1 MKKGPTTA
9 LSLGLLV
16 GMVCGVVLTA
26 FAQGPEPRE
35 DVIWAR
41 FALEPITLDGI
52 LDEPAW
58 AQAETKV
65 IEYAQDSGIPGSG
78 WKVESGAF
86 IPSDP
91 TYATLKFLAFENQLY
106 LGAVVQDTYV
116 GGSLDFNRFDGFLMA
131 IKDHLDPFA
140 PKPPAEYFYAWWF
153 PEDEDPQPPGQ
164 DPAFVGRWA
173 EWPPGSPR
181 TPEQIEAWDAVTI
194 VDGLSN
200 DDSVPDN
207 SYTVEMRFNLTSVGY
222 DITQPEGDI
231 VEWNISIYDCDGFW
245 PFNPTVFTSNRVWW
259 QSPWGNAAWFSEVRI
274 HARPDVT
281 VASGDVPDILP
292 ELIIPKLV
300 STPVIDGE
308 IDDAVWADPNVYTF
322 DIRYG
327 DDALRQTYPAVGPYR
342 AGQYQPE
349 VNGGQ
354 AYVLDPADATV
365 QVFISDDN
373 LYMGF
378 DVRDLVVQFHPDF
391 NRWDGFLVTINDIV
405 ERGPDNQLLGRR
417 LGFQVDADGSALPQD
432 YLATLVTEGL
442 AEVAV
447 ALNDGTTVDTLGVPD
462 NGFTAELA
470 VDLTSLGYTT
480 GMVEGAFFIGVTL
493 LDGDS
498 FIPYTDSYG
507 TRTWWFREYENECCP
522 VWAYLPP
529 GPVGVEEFVGD
540 SPLQLYGY
548 AHAYPNPSL
557 SPRLRFWLP
566 ESNRVTLEVFDLRG
580 RLVERRQLGAKSGGE
595 SDVSLFA
602 TKEIGAGMYLYRL
615 TLEDPATGQLRS
627 TLTGKT
633 VVVK

>member
-1 MKKGPTTA
+1 MKKGPITA
-9 LSLGLLV
+9 LLLGLLV
-16 GMVCGVVLTA
+16 GMVCGTVMTA

-41 FALEPITLDGI
+41 FALEPITLDGV

-58 AQAETKV
+58 ALAETKV
-65 IEYAQDSGIPGSG
+65 VEWAQDAGIPGSG

-91 TYATLKFLAFENQLY
+91 TYATLKFLAYENQLY

-153 PEDEDPQPPGQ
+153 PEDADPQPPGQ

-200 DDSVPDN
+200 DDTVLDT
-207 SYTVEMRFNLTSVGY
+207 SYTVEMRFNLTSIGY
-222 DITQPEGDI
+222 DITQPGGDI

-259 QSPWGNAAWFSEVRI
+259 QSPWGNAAWFNEVRI
-274 HARPDVT
+274 HARPGVT

-292 ELIIPKLV
+292 ELVIPKLV

-327 DDALRQTYPAVGPYR
+327 DDELRQTYPAVGPHR

-354 AYVLDPADATV
+354 AFVLDPADATV
-365 QVFISDDN
+365 QVFFAGEI

-378 DVRDLVVQFHPDF
+378 DVRDLVVQYHPDF
-391 NRWDGFLVTINDIV
+391 NRWDGFLVNINEYAI
-405 ERGPDNQLLGRR
+405 RGPDQQLLGRR
-417 LGFQVDADGSALPQD
+417 VGFQVNQDGSALAQD
-432 YLATLVTEGL
+432 YLTTLVTNGD
-442 AEVAV
+442 AQVAIS
-447 ALNDGTTVDTLGVPD
+447 LNTGTTVDTLGMNAD
-462 NGFTAELA
+462 NGYTAELA
-470 VDLTSLGYTT
+470 IDLTGLGYPS
-480 GMVEGAFFIGVTL
+480 GLGDGRLFLGVNH

-498 FIPYTDSYG
+498 FIPTTDSYG
-507 TRTWWFREYENECCP
+507 NRTWWFREFEAECCP
-522 VWAYLPP
+522 VWAYLAPA
-529 GPVGVEEFVGD
+529 PVGVERLAGARDDVLVRSF
-540 SPLQLYGY
+540 
-548 AHAYPNPSL
+548 PNPFNAKTTVRFGL
-557 SPRLRFWLP
+557 PSP
-566 ESNRVTLEVFDLRG
+566 EMATVTVWDMHG
-580 RLVERRQLGAKSGGE
+580 RLVETLSTGR
-595 SDVSLFA
+595 
-602 TKEIGAGMYLYRL
+602 YLPGHYS
-615 TLEDPATGQLRS
+615 E
-627 TLTGKT
+627 
-633 VVVK
+633 VW